1 MTDNPPPE
9 LEEFELEDE
18 TLGEGRRC
26 LSVHGVIDLF
36 TAPELKARLVALIEG
51 GATEVIV
58 DLSDATYM
66 DSTGLGA
73 MLAAAR
79 RLGNRGGRLAIAG
92 PRPAISR
99 VFEIAGLD
107 TLLTVVG
114 TRAEALL
121 ALDRLAAAEAPS

>member
-1 MTDNPPPE
+1 MTDSQPPE
-9 LEEFELEDE
+9 LDEFELHDE
-18 TLGEGRRC
+18 ALGGDRR
-26 LSVHGVIDLF
+26 LLNVRGVIDLF
-36 TAPELKARLVALIEG
+36 TAPELKARLVSLIEG
-51 GATEVIV
+51 GAREVVV
-58 DLSDATYM
+58 DLSEATYM

-92 PRPAISR
+92 PRPSISR

-107 TLLTVVG
+107 SLLTVVG

-121 ALDRLAAAEAPS
+121 ALDRAAAEAP